1 MRFTLWK
8 EALIN
13 NTYEKHPWRC
23 VGATFK
29 VRTSSKV
36 FAWDKCAHAALY
48 TAESYLT
55 FLTQLISLSL
65 ALLHCVRF
73 FWSPGLLDDDGY
85 FYWTSTILIAQA
97 PSLVR
102 AMSCSPCWYPH
113 FLTHIIGLPN
123 SPSFPKMWKWMDH
136 FSLFAWESVIVGGRF
151 HNAEKI
157 PCTAVSFPDRSLH
170 NKETIQNIVR

>member
-48 TAESYLT
+48 AAESYLT

-65 ALLHCVRF
+65 ALLRVRF

-102 AMSCSPCWYPH
+102 AMSCSPCWYPTLAWPRML
-113 FLTHIIGLPN
+113 LTYPL
-123 SPSFPKMWKWMDH
+123 SCC
-136 FSLFAWESVIVGGRF
+136 VISC
-151 HNAEKI
+151 HKT
-157 PCTAVSFPDRSLH
+157 CAVSHLGQDSSLLKWTSTTLQRS
-170 NKETIQNIVR
+170 